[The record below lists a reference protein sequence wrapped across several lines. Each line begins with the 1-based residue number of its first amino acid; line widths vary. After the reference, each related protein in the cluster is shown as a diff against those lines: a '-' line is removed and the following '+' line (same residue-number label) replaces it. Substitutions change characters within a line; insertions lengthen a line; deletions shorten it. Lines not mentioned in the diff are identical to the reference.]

1 LLLRRLSIAAWSRR
15 ADYSSILEN
24 IAAAIFLCLKIKGVR
39 VNIRYCILTLTP
51 FYRRRIDM

>member
-1 LLLRRLSIAAWSRR
+1 
-15 ADYSSILEN
+15 LED